1 MEVVEYFDSKL
12 NLQQATRIV
21 ELTNSIWPKPEKT
34 ESQLVQG
41 LIQQSQ
47 LADSPTAS
55 RGSRFVV
62 WERERI
68 VAHAHVFVR
77 RIFAGAVKM
86 DVLALAGVCADPS
99 VRGQGMGA
107 AVVRRGFKKLHELDL
122 AVCLFQTGV
131 VPFYEKLGARTIENR
146 FVNRRH
152 ANDPA
157 ANPWWDKA
165 VMIYPAEAEWPE
177 GEIDLGGAG
186 Y

>member
-1 MEVVEYFDSKL
+1 MEVVEYLDPKL

-21 ELTNSIWPKPEKT
+21 ELTNSIWPKPERT
-34 ESQLVQG
+34 ESQLVQD
-41 LIQQSQ
+41 LLQRAQ

-55 RGSRFVV
+55 RGSRFVI
-62 WERERI
+62 WKNERV

-77 RIFAGAVKM
+77 KISAGPVEM
-86 DVLALAGVCADPS
+86 DVLAMAGVCTDPS

-107 AVVRRGFKKLHELDL
+107 AVVRNGLEKLNELDL

-131 VPFYEKLGARTIENR
+131 VTFYEKLGACTVENR
-146 FVNRRH
+146 FVNRQH
-152 ANDPA
+152 ASDPT

-165 VMIYPAEAEWPE
+165 VMIYPAEAEWPK